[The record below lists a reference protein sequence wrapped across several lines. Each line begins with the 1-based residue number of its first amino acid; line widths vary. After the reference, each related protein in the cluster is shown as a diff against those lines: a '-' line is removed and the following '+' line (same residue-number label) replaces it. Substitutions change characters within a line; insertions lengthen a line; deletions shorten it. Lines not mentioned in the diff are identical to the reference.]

1 MTVEILF
8 SEILIGLS
16 VCHFLGDF
24 TWLSTPWMLSA
35 KAKGEPLL
43 PIFVHATVH
52 AVLMTIFVKIYLGD
66 IATPIL
72 LMNVF
77 ILQSV
82 SHFLIDTLK
91 GKINVWFPS
100 VQSQTNKWHW
110 VVFGFD
116 QFLHQLVNLGITYF
130 IVQRIF

>member
-1 MTVEILF
+1 MLVEIA
-8 SEILIGLS
+8 IGLFF
-16 VCHFLGDF
+16 CHFLADF

-43 PIFVHATVH
+43 PIFAHATVH
-52 AVLMTIFVKIYLGD
+52 AVLMTIFVGVCLGTKLTS
-66 IATPIL
+66 AL

-91 GKINVWFPS
+91 GKMNVWVPIVQTPS
-100 VQSQTNKWHW
+100 NKWHW
-110 VVFGFD
+110 IVFGFD
-116 QFLHQLVNLGITYF
+116 QFLHSLVILGIANF
-130 IVQRIF
+130 IVQRII